1 MRNLLAVIVATIA
14 LQGVVQAQQIHKQ
27 PTDSTWKTEYRAS
40 SPIIN
45 DIVSTKLD
53 VRFDY
58 SKSYLYGK
66 AWITLS
72 PHFYDTDSL
81 TLDAKGMDIK
91 KVAIVSGNGNQP
103 LKYTYPDS
111 LQLRIKLNK
120 SYTSKD
126 KYTVYIEYTAKPNEI
141 KSKGSA
147 AITDDKGLYFINPLG
162 KDSSKPIQIWTQGET
177 QSTSVWFPT
186 IDKPDMKTKIE
197 IAMRVPSKYVTLS
210 NVEIINQKNNG
221 DGTRTDTWKLDMPIA
236 PYLVFMGVG
245 DYAVV
250 KDSYK
255 GKRVAYYVEPAYKDV
270 ARKIF
275 GNTPEMIGFFSKILG
290 VEYVW
295 PNYDQIVGRDYVSG
309 AMENVTATLHQE
321 SAQQNARELLDGNR
335 WENVIAH
342 ELFHHWFGDLVT
354 AESWSNLTVNES
366 FANYSE
372 QLWQT
377 YKYGKDAGDAQA
389 YEEMQGYLNSGSESK
404 NLVRFYYKDKED
416 MFDAVSYNKGGRI
429 LHMLRHF
436 VGDSAFFKSL
446 NLYLNEHRFSTGEAH
461 QLRLAFEKVTGRDL
475 NWFWNQWYFGA
486 GHPVLDISYVYDST
500 QHKMIVAMEQQQN
513 SGQIFKLPIDIDI
526 YIAGKKQRHSVW
538 MDRQRQLFSFDVTA
552 KPELVNVDG
561 DKILLAVKN
570 DHKSLQ
576 EFINQY
582 KLGGNYMD
590 RKEAVD
596 YACEHSEEPGARAFL
611 VSALEDPYFGIR
623 RDVLQQ
629 TNPSVYTPEDLAK
642 IASIATSDDNRT
654 VRAAAIDVLSFTGNP
669 TYKALFEAGVKDSS
683 YSVAGASLQG
693 LARIDQ
699 PAAMALLPE
708 VQADAKGR
716 LAGVVQKLTILTK
729 TDADFDKIYKDY
741 TELPM
746 GQDKVSGLFDM
757 ISYMANLKETEHF
770 QKMTDAVV
778 EVREK
783 IAAMYPPF
791 KERIN
796 EALGQLLQKKVSE
809 HGAASNQEEDQIQ
822 IDYLKAKIK

>member
-1 MRNLLAVIVATIA
+1 MRNLLAIIACAVA
-14 LQGVVQAQQIHKQ
+14 LQGAAQAQQIHKL
-27 PTDSTWKTEYRAS
+27 PSDTSWKMNYRAS
-40 SPIIN
+40 NAKIN
-45 DIVSTKLD
+45 DIINTKLD

-66 AWITLS
+66 AWITLQ
-72 PHFYDTDSL
+72 PHFYATDSL

-91 KVAIVSGNGNQP
+91 KIALVSSKGQLP
-103 LKYTYPDS
+103 LKYTYKDG
-111 LQLRIKLNK
+111 LQLHIQLNK
-120 SYTSKD
+120 SYRSGD
-126 KYTVYIEYTAKPNEI
+126 QYTVYIEYTAKPNEI

-147 AITDDKGLYFINPLG
+147 AITDDKGLYFINPTG
-162 KDSSKPIQIWTQGET
+162 AEPNKPTQIWTQGET
-177 QSTSVWFPT
+177 ESNSVWFPT
-186 IDKPDMKTKIE
+186 IDKPDMKTKVE

-210 NVEIINQKNNG
+210 NGLLTSQRNNG

-245 DYAVV
+245 DYAVI

-255 GKRVAYYVEPAYKDV
+255 GKQVAYYVEPAYKDV
-270 ARKIF
+270 ARAIF

-295 PNYDQIVGRDYVSG
+295 PKYDQIVGRDYVSG

-321 SAQQNARELLDGNR
+321 SAQQNARELKDGNR

-372 QLWQT
+372 QLWQE

-389 YEEMQGYLNSGSESK
+389 YEEMQGYLNSGSEQK
-404 NLVRFYYKDKED
+404 DLVRFYYSDKED

-446 NLYLNEHRFSTGEAH
+446 NLYLNEHKFSTGEAH
-461 QLRLAFEKVTGRDL
+461 QLRLAFEQVTGRDL

-500 QHKMIVAMEQQQN
+500 NHKMIVALEQQQN
-513 SGQIFKLPIDIDI
+513 TGQIFQLPLDIDI
-526 YIAGKKQRHSVW
+526 YVGGQKQRHSVW
-538 MDRQRQLFSFDVTA
+538 MRKQRELFSFDVTS
-552 KPELVNVDG
+552 KPQLVNVDG
-561 DKILLAVKN
+561 DKVLLAVKH

-576 EFINQY
+576 EFIAQY
-582 KLGGNYMD
+582 KLGGNYVD

-596 YACEHSEEPGARAFL
+596 YASEHSDEPGAREFL
-611 VSALEDPYFGIR
+611 ISALKDPYFGIR
-623 RDVLQQ
+623 KDVLQQ
-629 TNPSVYTPEDLAK
+629 TNPNIYKAEDLT
-642 IASIATSDDNRT
+642 SIAEIAKNDKDRT
-654 VRAAAIDVLSFTGNP
+654 VRAAAIDVLSFTSNVA
-669 TYKALFEAGVKDSS
+669 YKPLFEAAVTDSS
-683 YSVAGASLQG
+683 YSVAGAGLQG
-693 LARIDQ
+693 LARVDQ
-699 PAAMALLPE
+699 AAAMARLPE
-708 VQADAKGR
+708 VEKDAKGR

-729 TDADFDKIYKDY
+729 TDADFDQIYKDY
-741 TELPM
+741 TALPM

-757 ISYMANLKETEHF
+757 ISYMANLKQTDHF
-770 QKMTDAVV
+770 EKMTDAVV

-783 IAAMYPPF
+783 IAEMYPPF
-791 KERIN
+791 KDRIN
-796 EALGQLLQKKVSE
+796 EALGQLLQKKIAE
-809 HGAASNQEEDQIQ
+809 HGSAANAEQDQKQ
-822 IDYLKAKIK
+822 IDYLKVNIK